1 MAPIDVV
8 QAQAEEANRRQQ
20 LVTAQATLRNN
31 ELALKRLI
39 VSGTDDELWR
49 ATIVPIDRPTVTAS
63 RSISRAPYATRS
75 ASAPT

>member
-39 VSGTDDELWR
+39 VER
-49 ATIVPIDRPTVTAS
+49 HR
-63 RSISRAPYATRS
+63 
-75 ASAPT
+75 